1 MLPKRLK
8 AMLRNRE
15 DGHDVI
21 GITVTLATVKRMI
34 NAVKRLIRQRRR
46 VRPKYE
52 G

>member
-8 AMLRNRE
+8 TMLRNRE

-21 GITVTLATVKRMI
+21 GITVSLATVRRVIK
-34 NAVKRLIRQRRR
+34 AVKRLIRQRRR
-46 VRPKYE
+46 NRPNYP

>member
-21 GITVTLATVKRMI
+21 GITVSLATVRRVIK
-34 NAVKRLIRQRRR
+34 AVKRLIRQRRR